1 VLTSANGSERGTWL
15 AETGIPLTQPSP
27 KGRGDGIPG
36 LRGVGGILN
45 RASVPS
51 QCLQGVGAVLNRTG
65 NRTGERAAS
74 VPDAEL
80 VGCLSEGIA
89 RRGRRSAET
98 PLRHGGLWD
107 TERGGNAP
115 PVPREWRNVE
125 IPKQNASSPWPSPP
139 KDEREPQMPVC
150 IETSLS
156 RQEEPY
162 RKRTEACR
170 GVPRR
175 GKKRADPLA
184 GSGSG
189 QAVAGWAF
197 RKWTKAGANSARS

>member
-1 VLTSANGSERGTWL
+1 MRVVAGAG
-15 AETGIPLTQPSP
+15 
-27 KGRGDGIPG
+27 
-36 LRGVGGILN
+36 GVLN

-51 QCLQGVGAVLNRTG
+51 QYLQGVGAVLNRTG

-170 GVPRR
+170 GVAR
-175 GKKRADPLA
+175 
-184 GSGSG
+184 SG
-189 QAVAGWAF
+189 QIPWQA
-197 RKWTKAGANSARS
+197 AGAVRRWRGGHLESGRRLARIRPGRSLWRGHRRCGHYGAGLRTGGGGERGSVR